1 MECDYKLVENEGLFQ
16 EYLEMGE
23 NLPVKSLS
31 STATNSPLHFLL
43 MFSWVKTEPWK
54 CFAENLET

>member
-23 NLPVKSLS
+23 CPFLQNKALVSMKNKEALVFGI
-31 STATNSPLHFLL
+31 TNKEFDLDNR
-43 MFSWVKTEPWK
+43 KNNRE
-54 CFAENLET
+54 